1 MAINT
6 SMTFLMKGTLSG
18 STVVYEKFL
27 DVTSS
32 PDLGG
37 NSNKLDATTLSDKAH
52 KYINGIEDNGDA
64 IEFKHNYTW
73 TDYKKAHA
81 EKGTDNYWAVYMG
94 IDSSGDPDGHDG
106 IFEFKGDMEVT
117 KDGNEVD
124 QVSTMTSRI
133 TLSTGVE
140 PKIV

>member
-27 DVTSS
+27 DITSS

-52 KYINGIEDNGDA
+52 VYINGIEDNGDA
-64 IEFKHNYTW
+64 IEFGHNYEW
-73 TDYKKAHA
+73 ADYKKAYA

-94 IDSSGDPDGHDG
+94 VDSNDEPDGHDG
-106 IFEFKGDMEVT
+106 IWEFKGDMEVT
-117 KDGNEVD
+117 KNGNDVD
-124 QVSTMTSRI
+124 NVSTMTSRI
-133 TLSTGVE
+133 TLSTPVV